1 MKLLIYTQK
10 IDKDDTVLGF
20 FHDWVLKLSVF
31 FENITVVCLEKGN
44 FEFPE
49 KVKVVSLGKERGGT
63 RLKYIINFYKL
74 LIGLQGT
81 YDSVFIHMNQ
91 EYVLLGGLYWK
102 LKGIPV
108 YLWRNHKMGSFLTH
122 IAIFLSNKV
131 FYTSIKSFT
140 ASFSN
145 SVHMP
150 VGVNS
155 ELFKENLSVI
165 RKKYSICMVGRV
177 SPVKHI
183 DTALES
189 INNLVKDGVQVSF
202 SIIGDTPKRDWEYL
216 NKLKSY
222 VEENNLTKIVT
233 FKNGVPSKLL
243 SEIYGSFEI
252 CLNLTDEGS
261 FDKTIV
267 ESTMCG
273 TIPLVSSKS
282 FSGILPEACITDTN
296 PKNIAQSIK
305 DLLEPETQIHI
316 KKDLEKF
323 ANSQSLEELVSK
335 LKREIK

>member
-1 MKLLIYTQK
+1 
-10 IDKDDTVLGF
+10 
-20 FHDWVLKLSVF
+20 
-31 FENITVVCLEKGN
+31 
-44 FEFPE
+44 
-49 KVKVVSLGKERGGT
+49 
-63 RLKYIINFYKL
+63 
-74 LIGLQGT
+74 
-81 YDSVFIHMNQ
+81 
-91 EYVLLGGLYWK
+91 
-102 LKGIPV
+102 
-108 YLWRNHKMGSFLTH
+108 
-122 IAIFLSNKV
+122 
-131 FYTSIKSFT
+131 
-140 ASFSN
+140 
-145 SVHMP
+145 MP
-150 VGVNS
+150 VGVNN